1 MLNEIL
7 ECHIVGAHALP
18 HEVSAFIY
26 IYILILLVCSVNVC
40 SKGRH

>member
-18 HEVSAFIY
+18 HEVSAYIY
-26 IYILILLVCSVNVC
+26 IYIYIDFISIF
-40 SKGRH
+40 G